1 MADLNDPVRLAELRG
16 AVLRAEADAILDA
29 CVVRAAKLARSPIAV
44 VSLLVRHVQ
53 LLRAQHGLPLELAV
67 SCATSRSNSFCQLVV
82 LDEVPL
88 IVDDALRD
96 ERVPKELVESYGIRA
111 YAGVPVRAHGHVL
124 GALCVL
130 DVVPRRFDQRIVG
143 ALEQLAVDVS
153 GRLSA
158 LTLSDAPLA
167 SADVQERLVRVEQAT
182 RALER
187 ALLALSPVIAA
198 AQAATAGP
206 RVDAARGIDASH
218 ASHAPH
224 ASRATLVTPASL
236 RAAVSCWRD
245 MGPVAEELCE
255 EAAAI
260 ASASPCE
267 AASGLATD
275 ARALAR
281 NLAEIGPLVR
291 LAEGVLDGTLG
302 EAAAAKGRALV
313 LRGAL
318 DAHEAASAAVQRLRA
333 GALRARA
340 ATAGP
345 GSGSAARPPE
355 AR

>member
-16 AVLRAEADAILDA
+16 AVLRADADAILDA
-29 CVVRAAKLARSPIAV
+29 CVARAAKLARSPIAL

-53 LLRAQHGLPLELAV
+53 LLRAHHGLPLELAV

-82 LDEVPL
+82 LDEAPL

-130 DVVPRRFDQRIVG
+130 DVVPRRFDPRIVG
-143 ALEQLAVDVS
+143 ALEQLALDVS

-158 LTLSDAPLA
+158 LAPGDAPLA

-182 RALER
+182 RVLER

-198 AQAATAGP
+198 AQGAA
-206 RVDAARGIDASH
+206 
-218 ASHAPH
+218 APAVA
-224 ASRATLVTPASL
+224 ASRAADPARAAHVTPASL
-236 RAAVSCWRD
+236 RAAVACWRD
-245 MGPVAEELCE
+245 MGPVADELCE
-255 EAAAI
+255 EASAI
-260 ASASPCE
+260 ASAAQDGGASE
-267 AASGLATD
+267 LAAE
-275 ARALAR
+275 ARALAWS
-281 NLAEIGPLVR
+281 LAEIGPLVR

-318 DAHEAASAAVQRLRA
+318 DAHEAASAAVRKLRA
-333 GALRARA
+333 GALSARA

-345 GSGSAARPPE
+345 GSGGASGPPGTP
-355 AR
+355 

>member
-16 AVLRAEADAILDA
+16 AVLRADADAILDA

-143 ALEQLAVDVS
+143 ALEQLAIDVS

-206 RVDAARGIDASH
+206 RVDASH
-218 ASHAPH
+218 ASHAP
-224 ASRATLVTPASL
+224 RATHVTPASL

-345 GSGSAARPPE
+345 GSGGAARPPE

>member
-1 MADLNDPVRLAELRG
+1 MADLNDPARLAELRG
-16 AVLRAEADAILDA
+16 AVLRADADAILDA

-53 LLRAQHGLPLELAV
+53 LLRAQYGLPLELAV

-143 ALEQLAVDVS
+143 ALEQLAIDVS

-158 LTLSDAPLA
+158 LTLGDAPLA

-198 AQAATAGP
+198 AQAGP
-206 RVDAARGIDASH
+206 RVDAARGIDAS
-218 ASHAPH
+218 P
-224 ASRATLVTPASL
+224 ASRATHVTPASL

-245 MGPVAEELCE
+245 MGPVADELCE

-267 AASGLATD
+267 AASGLATE

-318 DAHEAASAAVQRLRA
+318 DAHEAASAAVQKLRA

-345 GSGSAARPPE
+345 GSGAAAPPG
-355 AR
+355 AA

>member
-1 MADLNDPVRLAELRG
+1 MADLNDAARLAELRG
-16 AVLRAEADAILDA
+16 ALLRADADAILDT

-143 ALEQLAVDVS
+143 ALEQLAIDVS

-206 RVDAARGIDASH
+206 RVDAARGIDAS
-218 ASHAPH
+218 
-224 ASRATLVTPASL
+224 RATHVTPASL

-245 MGPVAEELCE
+245 MGPVAEGLCE

-267 AASGLATD
+267 AASGLATE

-345 GSGSAARPPE
+345 GSGGAAGPPE

>member
-16 AVLRAEADAILDA
+16 AVLRADADAILDA

-143 ALEQLAVDVS
+143 ALEQLAIDVS

-158 LTLSDAPLA
+158 LSLSDAPLA

-218 ASHAPH
+218 AP
-224 ASRATLVTPASL
+224 RATHVTPASL

-245 MGPVAEELCE
+245 MSPVAEELCE

-267 AASGLATD
+267 AASGLATE

-318 DAHEAASAAVQRLRA
+318 DAHEAASAAVQKLRA

-345 GSGSAARPPE
+345 RSGGAAPPG
-355 AR
+355 AA

>member
-1 MADLNDPVRLAELRG
+1 MADLNDPARLAELRG

-29 CVVRAAKLARSPIAV
+29 CVARAAKLARSPIAL

-82 LDEVPL
+82 LDEAPL

-96 ERVPKELVESYGIRA
+96 ERVPKDLVESYGIRA
-111 YAGVPVRAHGHVL
+111 YAGVPVRAQGHVL

-143 ALEQLAVDVS
+143 ALEQLAIDVS

-158 LTLSDAPLA
+158 LTLGDAPLA

-206 RVDAARGIDASH
+206 RVGASRGIDAS
-218 ASHAPH
+218 
-224 ASRATLVTPASL
+224 RATHVTPASL

-245 MGPVAEELCE
+245 MGPVADELCE

-260 ASASPCE
+260 AGASPCE
-267 AASGLATD
+267 AASGLATE

-318 DAHEAASAAVQRLRA
+318 DAHEAASAAVQKLRA

-345 GSGSAARPPE
+345 GSGAAAPPG
-355 AR
+355 AA

>member
-1 MADLNDPVRLAELRG
+1 MADLNDPARLAELRG
-16 AVLRAEADAILDA
+16 AVLRADADAILDA

-53 LLRAQHGLPLELAV
+53 LLRAQYGLPLELAV

-143 ALEQLAVDVS
+143 ALEQLAIDVS

-158 LTLSDAPLA
+158 LALGDAPLA

-218 ASHAPH
+218 AS
-224 ASRATLVTPASL
+224 RAAHVTPASL

-245 MGPVAEELCE
+245 MGPVADELCE

-260 ASASPCE
+260 AGASPCE
-267 AASGLATD
+267 AASGLATE

-318 DAHEAASAAVQRLRA
+318 DAHEAASAAVQKLRA

-345 GSGSAARPPE
+345 GSGAAAPPG
-355 AR
+355 AA

>member
-1 MADLNDPVRLAELRG
+1 MADLNDAARLAELRG
-16 AVLRAEADAILDA
+16 ALLRADADAILDA

-143 ALEQLAVDVS
+143 ALEQLAIDVS

-158 LTLSDAPLA
+158 LSLSDAPLA

-218 ASHAPH
+218 AS
-224 ASRATLVTPASL
+224 RATHVTPASL

-245 MGPVAEELCE
+245 MGPVAEELCA

-260 ASASPCE
+260 ASASPCG
-267 AASGLATD
+267 AASGLAAE

-302 EAAAAKGRALV
+302 EAAAARGRALV

-318 DAHEAASAAVQRLRA
+318 DAHEAASAAVRHIRA

-345 GSGSAARPPE
+345 GRDGAAPPG
-355 AR
+355 AA

>member
-1 MADLNDPVRLAELRG
+1 MADLNDPVRLAGLRG
-16 AVLRAEADAILDA
+16 AVLRADADSILDA
-29 CVVRAAKLARSPIAV
+29 CVARAAKIARSPIAV
-44 VSLLVRHVQ
+44 VSLIVRHVQ

-82 LDEVPL
+82 LDEAPL

-130 DVVPRRFDQRIVG
+130 DVVPRRFDARVVG
-143 ALEQLAVDVS
+143 ALEQLALDVS
-153 GRLSA
+153 DRLSA
-158 LTLSDAPLA
+158 LASSDEAPLA
-167 SADVQERLVRVEQAT
+167 SADVQERLVRLEQAT
-182 RALER
+182 RVLER

-198 AQAATAGP
+198 AQGATAAP
-206 RVDAARGIDASH
+206 AVD
-218 ASHAPH
+218 
-224 ASRATLVTPASL
+224 ASRAAHVTPASL
-236 RAAVSCWRD
+236 RAAVGCWRD

-255 EAAAI
+255 EAAAV
-260 ASASPCE
+260 ASAAPDE
-267 AASGLATD
+267 AASGLAAE

-281 NLAEIGPLVR
+281 SLAEIGPLVR

-318 DAHEAASAAVQRLRA
+318 DAHEAASAAVRQLRA

-345 GSGSAARPPE
+345 GSGGAAPPSGTP
-355 AR
+355 

>member
-1 MADLNDPVRLAELRG
+1 MADLNDAARLAELRG
-16 AVLRAEADAILDA
+16 ALLRADADAILDA

-143 ALEQLAVDVS
+143 ALEQLAIDVS

-206 RVDAARGIDASH
+206 RVDAARGIDA
-218 ASHAPH
+218 A
-224 ASRATLVTPASL
+224 RATHVTPASL

-245 MGPVAEELCE
+245 MGPVAEGLCE

-267 AASGLATD
+267 AASGLATE

-340 ATAGP
+340 ATASP
-345 GSGSAARPPE
+345 GSGGAARPPE

>member
-1 MADLNDPVRLAELRG
+1 MADLNDAARLAELRG
-16 AVLRAEADAILDA
+16 ALLRADADAILDA

-143 ALEQLAVDVS
+143 ALEQLAIDVS

-206 RVDAARGIDASH
+206 RVDAARGIDAS
-218 ASHAPH
+218 
-224 ASRATLVTPASL
+224 RATHVTPASL

-245 MGPVAEELCE
+245 MGPVAEGLCE

-267 AASGLATD
+267 AASGLATE

-345 GSGSAARPPE
+345 GSGGAARPPE

>member
-16 AVLRAEADAILDA
+16 AVLRADADAILDA

-143 ALEQLAVDVS
+143 ALEQLAIDVS

-206 RVDAARGIDASH
+206 RVDAARGIDAS
-218 ASHAPH
+218 
-224 ASRATLVTPASL
+224 RATHVTPASL

-245 MGPVAEELCE
+245 MGPVAEGLCE

-267 AASGLATD
+267 AASGLATE

-345 GSGSAARPPE
+345 GSGGAAGPPE

>member
-1 MADLNDPVRLAELRG
+1 M
-16 AVLRAEADAILDA
+16 
-29 CVVRAAKLARSPIAV
+29 
-44 VSLLVRHVQ
+44 
-53 LLRAQHGLPLELAV
+53 
-67 SCATSRSNSFCQLVV
+67 
-82 LDEVPL
+82 
-88 IVDDALRD
+88 
-96 ERVPKELVESYGIRA
+96 
-111 YAGVPVRAHGHVL
+111 
-124 GALCVL
+124 L

-143 ALEQLAVDVS
+143 ALEQLAIDVS

-167 SADVQERLVRVEQAT
+167 TADVQERLVRVEQAT

-198 AQAATAGP
+198 AQAAGDGGAAGR
-206 RVDAARGIDASH
+206 RVARDRR
-218 ASHAPH
+218 
-224 ASRATLVTPASL
+224 ASRATHVTPASL

-245 MGPVAEELCE
+245 MGPVADELCE

-267 AASGLATD
+267 AASGLATE

-302 EAAAAKGRALV
+302 EAAAAKGRAIV

-318 DAHEAASAAVQRLRA
+318 DAHEAASAAVQKLRA
-333 GALRARA
+333 GALRAGRDGRPRGGA
-340 ATAGP
+340 AAPP
-345 GSGSAARPPE
+345 GAA
-355 AR
+355 